1 MCSGG
6 RPGHLRVD
14 RNGILAGRHQ
24 AKAGMVVV
32 GCTRRRSG
40 GRRLGGG
47 SQTLDILNA
56 AEALWELELVF
67 QGFEVSL
74 QERIVVGGVGP
85 AVQLGDAEVAR

>member
-1 MCSGG
+1 M
-6 RPGHLRVD
+6 
-14 RNGILAGRHQ
+14 
-24 AKAGMVVV
+24 
-32 GCTRRRSG
+32 
-40 GRRLGGG
+40 GGG